1 LCHNIFKDSERNQ
14 RGEDNSS
21 LIATYFVAALS
32 GLEASAGELVT
43 MEEAQIF
50 QRRVG
55 FSTNNLKEKNTNDF
69 ATNLCRKTPSFMIN
83 YASFS
88 EKSFL
93 LQQLNHLRR
102 KRRLLEKNASP
113 ALHRHLCEWKFR
125 VSFSQQYYLRT
136 LSKLETLSSR
146 KNWTEEEYQFT
157 SRWHVLG
164 DVFLIWH
171 RGPFGTINGF
181 RLGKSASTIVGLVE
195 KCAVGGDGS
204 PAGQLGTGGGASL
217 FSWDNGT
224 APFHAP
230 KIISANITVSRA
242 TNLTAMQKKVMVP
255 WNEINSALGQL
266 LFLLYTL
273 QNAPHSGI
281 NFRNHILQ
289 PCGSASK
296 IGVIKKLVVASTG
309 PPKMERRRITA
320 LAAYYKAGTTDAA
333 PNSIS
338 QPLSQ
343 LLSNE
348 SHPSF
353 LVPNV
358 VTWYNLHH
366 YEENGSL
373 LSMGYYARRNF
384 NTALEGLLYCLVEA
398 CLVVEK
404 RDMALTAPH
413 IMRIDGLVVG
423 KDGHGNKGIVGNN
436 GIGGNNGLATLG
448 GLPLAYDPAA
458 GEQWTLVCKYLIT
471 NLKWLIAYAAKH
483 IDR

>member
-1 LCHNIFKDSERNQ
+1 MT
-14 RGEDNSS
+14 S
-21 LIATYFVAALS
+21 L
-32 GLEASAGELVT
+32 EGELVT
-43 MEEAQIF
+43 TDDAQVF
-50 QRRVG
+50 QRGLG
-55 FSTNNLKEKNTNDF
+55 FLKISLKEKNTF
-69 ATNLCRKTPSFMIN
+69 ATNLCRRTPTFTIGYSSFTAIDELCTDIP
-83 YASFS
+83 S
-88 EKSFL
+88 EKSHL
-93 LQQLNHLRR
+93 LQQLSHLRWKR
-102 KRRLLEKNASP
+102 KQLEKNASP
-113 ALHRHLCEWKFR
+113 ALHHHLCEWNFR
-125 VSFSQQYYLRT
+125 NSFSQQYYQSI

-146 KNWTEEEYQFT
+146 KIWTEEEYQLT
-157 SRWHVLG
+157 SKWHVLG

-171 RGPFGTINGF
+171 RGPFGTINGL
-181 RLGKSASTIVGLVE
+181 RLGMSALTMVGLVE
-195 KCAVGGDGS
+195 KCAGGGYGGPS
-204 PAGQLGTGGGASL
+204 TGQLGSGGGASF

-224 APFHAP
+224 AAPFHAP
-230 KIISANITVSRA
+230 KITSAYTVSQA
-242 TNLTAMQKKVMVP
+242 ANPTAIQKKVMVP

-281 NFRNHILQ
+281 IFRNHVLR

-296 IGVIKKLVVASTG
+296 IGVIKKLVVSSTG

-320 LAAYYKAGTTDAA
+320 LPAYYNAGTTDAA
-333 PNSIS
+333 PNSVS
-338 QPLSQ
+338 RPLSQ
-343 LLSNE
+343 LLLNE

-373 LSMGYYARRNF
+373 LSIGYYARRNF
-384 NTALEGLLYCLVEA
+384 NTALERLLYCLAEA

-404 RDMALTAPH
+404 QDMALAAPH

-423 KDGHGNKGIVGNN
+423 KDGHGNKGIHGNN
-436 GIGGNNGLATLG
+436 ALATLG

-458 GEQWTLVCKYLIT
+458 GEQWTMVCKYLIT
-471 NLKWLIAYAAKH
+471 NLKWLIAYAAKR